1 MKHYPL
7 IYVGCHR
14 FLLMQK
20 MMVDMS
26 LIPTKE
32 AQELIQ
38 QFEELDVRGKNA
50 QCHQPVSAGSVPH
63 QLSHAKANELTLKK
77 LAKAV
82 FQLPLNEES
91 IESISTTSSYPNVI
105 LQLIMFN

>member
-1 MKHYPL
+1 
-7 IYVGCHR
+7 
-14 FLLMQK
+14 
-20 MMVDMS
+20 MMVGMS
-26 LIPTKE
+26 WIPTKE

-38 QFEELDVRGKNA
+38 EFKEFDGREKNA
-50 QCHQPVSAGSVPH
+50 QCHQRVSADSVPH
-63 QLSHAKANELTLKK
+63 DQLSHVKANELTLKK

-105 LQLIMFN
+105 